1 MSISSQ
7 NVADGFARLERAS
20 LDRPVVEKPGDED
33 GSRETQ
39 GRQAFSSAFPILS
52 TRRSVRS
59 QLSQS
64 RICYLANRLTISQ
77 FFQYLPRLRVSA

>member
-20 LDRPVVEKPGDED
+20 LDRPVVEKPDDDD
-33 GSRETQ
+33 GSREMQ

-52 TRRSVRS
+52 SRSVRRNCRRAEFVFS
-59 QLSQS
+59 P
-64 RICYLANRLTISQ
+64 ID
-77 FFQYLPRLRVSA
+77 